1 MKLNIVENYGE
12 LSRLAALQL
21 LAVLAQG
28 CEKRVNVSITGGAT
42 PAGAYEYVSPLL
54 RSCFLNPAGSGK
66 CRSKHLTSTTTG
78 LMTRS

>member
-28 CEKRVNVSITGGAT
+28 CEKKSQCLHYRRGHSRRGI
-42 PAGAYEYVSPLL
+42 
-54 RSCFLNPAGSGK
+54 
-66 CRSKHLTSTTTG
+66 
-78 LMTRS
+78 

>member
-28 CEKRVNVSITGGAT
+28 CEKRVNV
-42 PAGAYEYVSPLL
+42 
-54 RSCFLNPAGSGK
+54 RSEE
-66 CRSKHLTSTTTG
+66 HTSE
-78 LMTRS
+78 LQSQR

>member
-54 RSCFLNPAGSGK
+54 R
-66 CRSKHLTSTTTG
+66 G
-78 LMTRS
+78 LELPNVHYYNFDEIPMKNG